1 MAAMGWLRAF
11 KSTMTSFGSLASSP
25 IKAAPLVAALPST
38 PSCLAVSAS
47 FIWKNKSSISA
58 TTLPIF
64 VPPLLSR
71 CAITASSLCAASSQT
86 RLLPGKMRLCT
97 QTMSAHPED
106 ARLAASGPRD
116 VTLYTRPG
124 CHLCDEAKSA
134 IAPLLREFGAVLREV
149 NIDAD
154 PVLKERYGWDI
165 PVIFIGQ
172 RKAAKHR
179 VDLEQFRRQLQ
190 DAGLS

>member
-1 MAAMGWLRAF
+1 M
-11 KSTMTSFGSLASSP
+11 P
-25 IKAAPLVAALPST
+25 
-38 PSCLAVSAS
+38 
-47 FIWKNKSSISA
+47 
-58 TTLPIF
+58 
-64 VPPLLSR
+64 
-71 CAITASSLCAASSQT
+71 
-86 RLLPGKMRLCT
+86 LCT
-97 QTMSAHPED
+97 KTMSGHPED

-134 IAPLLREFGAVLREV
+134 IAPLLREFTAALREV

-154 PVLKERYGWDI
+154 EALKERYGSDV

-179 VDLEQFRRQLQ
+179 VDLVRFRRQLQ
-190 DAGLS
+190 DAGAR